1 MDQTFQDIKN
11 TISPYTDI
19 EEQNKIPIG
28 FDLKNCEQIVCIELI
43 NNNYIYL
50 RYEESWTIEDL
61 INKVLNHTESLKLYP
76 NRHWQ
81 LTAQNHKSSLF
92 DLHLALYRSI
102 KDQNETKVDHKMT
115 LGALKNMGLLKNH
128 KHPFFIF
135 KDNRN
140 TGSLITTYED
150 KYELFKKMCK
160 KQSNYYSIYQNYL
173 PRVGALFLVK
183 AHPELETYFIES
195 RKDLNTLSPYNL
207 NPLLSC
213 DNNVNWFTYDDESML
228 FLALFEMK
236 NFNVVADIKYA
247 LDGKVYLEDKFPKIT
262 LKEKDLENFYLKC
275 TFVAQNPEIGQD
287 IITKKLKISIKTTGF
302 DILESMS
309 KKLEQMSEEF
319 AFDPKTKILKVR
331 SLNDYV
337 LTLTIPLVRFT
348 YINHC
353 IVTNSEAEYVIIDNP
368 FSNNEVLLSEGF
380 LDDVKD
386 TEYEAQALKNENLIT
401 VHNDQNTTLLDNYNY
416 RNIMTITSYINDKK
430 DKKNLLD
437 NDDEDEGGVNQEE
450 KEQNED
456 PNNKKKNILDNFV
469 KSIHDEIQQQ
479 TKETIEECSKVISD
493 QNGTVIFD
501 ESSWDVSVISQS
513 MNATTNNVSLF
524 HPIPHRKIVSKKVNP
539 NDRNISTENVTQQR
553 PSIMVDSTS
562 FASKKRRSRINIPN
576 VFKEMGNT
584 TPDISGMLRDKN
596 EMINIA
602 KTMRPF
608 SIIFRE
614 AFLTKKLDSYPDI
627 NRFKKPSIISFC
639 FQLYCGSEPLSKMK
653 KITLTCDSD
662 DLHPVFNKRIYFD
675 LFYHNLPPFVSL
687 NITIKH
693 MIYNSTKNFD
703 LEKIIGWVNFRL
715 FDHKKRLMTGKH
727 KVSLLE
733 TQFSEDSFYCF
744 IDNINDKQANA
755 IYFEIDSFSVPL
767 HYENVQLSENF
778 QYNPSAIMVSKTDE
792 DKIREIIKRNPFEE
806 LNNYDKEVLWNNR
819 YKLSQEPAILPKLLK
834 CVDYTN
840 ANHLLELEK
849 ILSVA
854 KLLPPIQSME
864 LLTGKFLHESIRNFG
879 VKCLAQATPQE
890 FESYLIQLV
899 QGLKYEMHHD
909 SELSRYLLLMAISY
923 PLTIGHTLFWS
934 IRSEIYNPIV
944 QQRFGLYLEVFLDKI
959 GENLREIFTDESL
972 LITHLIKAA
981 EVPTKTGLTEA
992 EEKALLQDH
1001 LIEINDNIERSR
1013 RKEIS
1018 LPINF
1023 KYRGKCIKREKC
1035 GILRAPGKPLLIV
1048 LENCDPT
1055 GQDFVIEFR
1064 LGVDLRKDI
1073 VCLQL
1078 FKIMQQLW
1086 FENDLKTKMSIYH
1099 LVGTGLNQGMVEIVK
1114 HSKSLSKIYKEE
1126 SGPFKAL
1133 AKSQI
1138 TNWIQHNGILSE
1150 EELLDNFLMSCIAY
1164 CTATFALGISD
1175 RTTENV
1181 FIKTNAEVYH
1191 AKFIQL
1197 LGFNNPEYLERKYKK
1212 NPPFLFTKHF
1222 VNYLGGERSKKYQEF
1237 KQKLWKAYNIIRG
1250 NIDVIIALLRILLST
1265 GLPEL
1270 RESSI
1275 QFLETT
1281 MCLNF
1286 DTERAKEFFKKM
1298 YEISVEF

>member
-1 MDQTFQDIKN
+1 
-11 TISPYTDI
+11 
-19 EEQNKIPIG
+19 
-28 FDLKNCEQIVCIELI
+28 
-43 NNNYIYL
+43 
-50 RYEESWTIEDL
+50 
-61 INKVLNHTESLKLYP
+61 
-76 NRHWQ
+76 
-81 LTAQNHKSSLF
+81 
-92 DLHLALYRSI
+92 
-102 KDQNETKVDHKMT
+102 
-115 LGALKNMGLLKNH
+115 
-128 KHPFFIF
+128 
-135 KDNRN
+135 
-140 TGSLITTYED
+140 
-150 KYELFKKMCK
+150 
-160 KQSNYYSIYQNYL
+160 
-173 PRVGALFLVK
+173 
-183 AHPELETYFIES
+183 
-195 RKDLNTLSPYNL
+195 
-207 NPLLSC
+207 
-213 DNNVNWFTYDDESML
+213 
-228 FLALFEMK
+228 
-236 NFNVVADIKYA
+236 
-247 LDGKVYLEDKFPKIT
+247 
-262 LKEKDLENFYLKC
+262 
-275 TFVAQNPEIGQD
+275 
-287 IITKKLKISIKTTGF
+287 
-302 DILESMS
+302 
-309 KKLEQMSEEF
+309 
-319 AFDPKTKILKVR
+319 
-331 SLNDYV
+331 
-337 LTLTIPLVRFT
+337 
-348 YINHC
+348 
-353 IVTNSEAEYVIIDNP
+353 
-368 FSNNEVLLSEGF
+368 
-380 LDDVKD
+380 
-386 TEYEAQALKNENLIT
+386 
-401 VHNDQNTTLLDNYNY
+401 
-416 RNIMTITSYINDKK
+416 
-430 DKKNLLD
+430 
-437 NDDEDEGGVNQEE
+437 
-450 KEQNED
+450 
-456 PNNKKKNILDNFV
+456 
-469 KSIHDEIQQQ
+469 
-479 TKETIEECSKVISD
+479 
-493 QNGTVIFD
+493 
-501 ESSWDVSVISQS
+501 
-513 MNATTNNVSLF
+513 
-524 HPIPHRKIVSKKVNP
+524 
-539 NDRNISTENVTQQR
+539 
-553 PSIMVDSTS
+553 
-562 FASKKRRSRINIPN
+562 
-576 VFKEMGNT
+576 
-584 TPDISGMLRDKN
+584 
-596 EMINIA
+596 
-602 KTMRPF
+602 
-608 SIIFRE
+608 
-614 AFLTKKLDSYPDI
+614 
-627 NRFKKPSIISFC
+627 
-639 FQLYCGSEPLSKMK
+639 
-653 KITLTCDSD
+653 
-662 DLHPVFNKRIYFD
+662 
-675 LFYHNLPPFVSL
+675 
-687 NITIKH
+687 
-693 MIYNSTKNFD
+693 
-703 LEKIIGWVNFRL
+703 
-715 FDHKKRLMTGKH
+715 
-727 KVSLLE
+727 
-733 TQFSEDSFYCF
+733 
-744 IDNINDKQANA
+744 
-755 IYFEIDSFSVPL
+755 
-767 HYENVQLSENF
+767 
-778 QYNPSAIMVSKTDE
+778 MVSKTDE